1 MEQISRR
8 TVLTAMGALGTMTVA
23 GCADDEPSQLDPSS
37 THVVKGDGG
46 SGSPA
51 SGSSSTGSEGSGD
64 ASSEGGMRQVQLD
77 SPDAM
82 RGRWAAYTAV
92 VLAASDNS
100 ESSRAEDGDWIF
112 QHELGPWAM
121 LVRFK
126 DGKALLAGQ
135 ANADIVRDLT
145 QEKKIRRALV
155 AGAPKWWGALDTALP
170 DTARIGFVL
179 GWDGKTWQGLASS
192 VSNFDALPFY
202 PKSQQACGEQL
213 VMWGSEAEGSYTG
226 SAKAAADAAMRAGT
240 QLTAAQ
246 LKKLGP
252 GIQSARVKGALT
264 AAKAYEGK
272 GKH

>member
-8 TVLTAMGALGTMTVA
+8 TVLTAVGALGTMTVA

-37 THVVKGDGG
+37 THVVEGDAG
-46 SGSPA
+46 SGSSASPS
-51 SGSSSTGSEGSGD
+51 SGSSSEGSDD
-64 ASSEGGMRQVQLD
+64 ASEGGMRQVQLD
-77 SPDAM
+77 PPDSM

-135 ANADIVRDLT
+135 ANADVVRDLP
-145 QEKKIRRALV
+145 QERKIRRALV
-155 AGAPKWWGALDTALP
+155 AGAPTWWGEIDTALP

-179 GWDGKTWQGLASS
+179 GWDGKTWQGLAPS
-192 VSNFDALPFY
+192 VSNFGSLPFY
-202 PKSQQACGEQL
+202 PKSQQSCGEQL
-213 VMWGSEAEGSYTG
+213 VMWGSKAEGRYSG
-226 SAKAAADAAMRAGT
+226 SAKAAADAVMRAGT
-240 QLTAAQ
+240 KVTAAQ

-252 GIQSARVKGALT
+252 GIQSARVKGAL
-264 AAKAYEGK
+264 AAAQAYEGK